1 MKKVFLFALIAAFF
15 LAVGISGAGVSPN
28 KMMGI
33 NVVLNTEIS
42 NAILTDLANYGTV
55 LDVFH
60 EINALTMRTK
70 LSHLET
76 IQSLPYVAAANPD
89 RERQGIPIDTVPVD
103 NFNAGLS
110 TWNLDTIDVT
120 DYGFANRVVDYDGA
134 GVYVAVLDT
143 GLVDTWRQYFPQERI
158 ATEYAI
164 CFGGGGGNR
173 GWVST
178 QPNKWEHDTN
188 SHGTHVTSTILGY
201 NFYGTPINGVAPMAS
216 VIPVKVLNQTGWGWT
231 SAISRGILYVAVLKE
246 KEIPF
251 INLLI
256 VTMSAGK
263 YRKTLQNAYSQAEKV
278 PFIAVEYFLGIFD
291 LFGCL
296 FNSLIRYYSPI
307 RLKGDLRMD
316 NFDISYLVKEAIK
329 KDSLSAQFFDTLRIY
344 YAARSM
350 VRKISL
356 SSFYYPFENRSF
368 EKMAVQ
374 AIKENAPE
382 AKVVGYQHASLSLSH
397 TNFLLTKE
405 EAKITPLPD
414 TIMTM
419 GRITK
424 DIMKNMGNFPSDLLK
439 TGCALRQKINIEKLK
454 DKKENIRNILVVL
467 ATGIEEYV
475 KVLMFLEEA
484 FKGTNQFYNIWIRP
498 HPVFKLEDAIKIIGK
513 PNFTFH
519 KTEKETL
526 SECLE
531 WADAVM
537 YVHSTVAIEALSKGM
552 PVMCIN
558 IDNALNADPLFD
570 FSSFKWQVNS
580 PHELETVVNEINT
593 LSEDDFRL
601 RQAKAVEY
609 VKDYFYPVNQDTLA
623 KFM

>member
-1 MKKVFLFALIAAFF
+1 MKKVIFCNTVENLKNNLADKNSNRIRYAVFTYNSKTGKLIKFAKDNPDCFVLAQT
-15 LAVGISGAGVSPN
+15 LAVSEESRQDFLNKFINFIGNLNIQNRSPFWWCLNFTNKNPITTRLCDQVFNFLSIINLLRDKDSKTILVITDDIELLRQFRIYAKDKEIEIVNAISGSQSIKDIVKRFTPLIVFFGFFRMFILSLYAKKYCKVSLDN
-28 KMMGI
+28 NQKY
-33 NVVLNTEIS
+33 T
-42 NAILTDLANYGTV
+42 AILSLLNQ
-55 LDVFH
+55 
-60 EINALTMRTK
+60 
-70 LSHLET
+70 
-76 IQSLPYVAAANPD
+76 QSF
-89 RERQGIPIDTVPVD
+89 RK
-103 NFNAGLS
+103 
-110 TWNLDTIDVT
+110 
-120 DYGFANRVVDYDGA
+120 DGR
-134 GVYVAVLDT
+134 Y
-143 GLVDTWRQYFPQERI
+143 
-158 ATEYAI
+158 
-164 CFGGGGGNR
+164 
-173 GWVST
+173 
-178 QPNKWEHDTN
+178 HDTYFGDFL
-188 SHGTHVTSTILGY
+188 SY
-201 NFYGTPINGVAPMAS
+201 
-216 VIPVKVLNQTGWGWT
+216 
-231 SAISRGILYVAVLKE
+231 LKE